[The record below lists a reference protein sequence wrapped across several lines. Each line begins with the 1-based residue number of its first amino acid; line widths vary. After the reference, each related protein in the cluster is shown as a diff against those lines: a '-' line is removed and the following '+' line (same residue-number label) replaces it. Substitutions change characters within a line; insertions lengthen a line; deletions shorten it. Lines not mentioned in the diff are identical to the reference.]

1 MKTQEC
7 MLLLSLGLNIWIL
20 GTIYYAY
27 AGHHVLDTTPARYW
41 VSFAISPIFSAA
53 FCILILRWRHIA
65 PSNWAV
71 AMLLLAIPGMVG
83 EAVVLSNLG
92 TFMPRIQETSDG
104 RYGAFSSPPTPSFS
118 ESPNSP
124 RFAPH
129 VRREQRV
136 KHWKPRH
143 KVSSWRWASRS
154 PYSGQVVG
162 NPYLTGLW
170 KGASPGQGAIYLGLN
185 SISRA

>member
-7 MLLLSLGLNIWIL
+7 MLLLSLGLIIWIL